1 MGSAEV
7 KVRFRCGHWKS
18 LAWWILMPVMVG
30 RVEVEVAVRRWQS
43 RRRGRKMGVL
53 DIVGI

>member
-30 RVEVEVAVRRWQS
+30 RVEVKVAVRRWES
-43 RRRGRKMGVL
+43 RRRGRKRGVL